1 MPLNAIVDGLEVREL
16 LNLVLAVQFEL
27 LDDLWLL
34 KVVLLRLEDL
44 DVEVGDVLNERVPND

>member
-1 MPLNAIVDGLEVREL
+1 MPLHAIVDGLEVREL